1 MRIFF
6 KDGSNIIEITKQIN
20 KYKSDTYLLSMSSSD
35 AIYIATDFPMNHFY
49 IKMGDVLNESAS
61 TMLIDYWSNQGWLP
75 VVNHNDYTDALSQS
89 GFVEFT
95 PDINHYWTRS
105 NTSSPSQ
112 SITGLESVVVYE
124 KYWTKIQFTNN
135 LDSNI
140 ELEWIGSKFSDDDDL
155 FSEYPIFNDQTF
167 LTVFSAGK
175 VDWEEQHIKAADLI
189 VQDLKKKGVILGKE
203 QILDR
208 SIMLPASV
216 CKVAEIIF
224 NAFGRDYNE
233 QKLAAKNEYDR
244 RIDLSNYVVD
254 MNNNGVEEAAD
265 IGYKQGWLTR

>member
-6 KDGSNIIEITKQIN
+6 KDGSNILEITKQIN
-20 KYKSDTYLLSMSSSD
+20 KYKSDTYLLTMTSSD
-35 AIYIATDFPMNHFY
+35 AIYIATDFPMNHLF
-49 IKMGDVLNESAS
+49 IKMGAVLNESS
-61 TMLIDYWSNQGWLP
+61 SSMLIDYWSSQGWLP
-75 VVNHNDYTDALSQS
+75 VVNHNDYTNAFSES

-112 SITGLESVVVYE
+112 SITGLESIVVYE
-124 KYWTKIQFTNN
+124 KYWTRIQFTND
-135 LDSNI
+135 LDPNI

-155 FSEYPIFNDQTF
+155 YSEYPIFNDQTF

-175 VDWEEQHIKAADLI
+175 TDWEEQHIKAADLI
-189 VQDLKKKGVILGKE
+189 VQDLKKKNVILGKE

-208 SIMLPASV
+208 SVMLPASV

-233 QKLAAKNEYDR
+233 QKLAAKLEYER

-254 MNNNGVEEAAD
+254 TNNNGVEDAAD
-265 IGYKQGWLTR
+265 VQYKQGWLTR